1 MQGNDSGD
9 DLPYDAEIAVMRYM
23 GWGYRQLCEAPA
35 EMIDNLIERMLAENH
50 YREVKAKLDK
60 AMKR

>member
-1 MQGNDSGD
+1 MQGNDSRD

-35 EMIDNLIERMLAENH
+35 EMIDNLIERLLAEGH
-50 YREVKAKLDK
+50 YRKLKEKMDK